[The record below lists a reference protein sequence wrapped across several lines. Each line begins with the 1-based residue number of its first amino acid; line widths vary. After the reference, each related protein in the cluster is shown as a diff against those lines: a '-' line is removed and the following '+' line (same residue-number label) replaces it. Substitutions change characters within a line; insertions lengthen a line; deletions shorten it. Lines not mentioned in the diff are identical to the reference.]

1 MGAAQNEFLTRL
13 HVPLQ
18 RGTFP
23 WRPYAQKTSDR
34 GKFQA
39 RYAFGTLGPGTD
51 DCAAATAY
59 RQQIR
64 VRYKRETH
72 TLASLTVAYR

>member
-1 MGAAQNEFLTRL
+1 MSSSLGCMSHYNAAD
-13 HVPLQ
+13 
-18 RGTFP
+18 FP
-23 WRPYAQKTSDR
+23 GDLMLKNVGPRQ
-34 GKFQA
+34 FQA

-64 VRYKRETH
+64 VRYRRETH

>member
-1 MGAAQNEFLTRL
+1 MLKNVGPRQ
-13 HVPLQ
+13 
-18 RGTFP
+18 
-23 WRPYAQKTSDR
+23 
-34 GKFQA
+34 FQA

-64 VRYKRETH
+64 VRYKRQTH